1 MSDAKDWL
9 VQRAKEKERLYEKYG
24 KGLEKEH
31 TGEYAAITPTGE
43 TIIGKRAGEVM
54 QKAVD
59 NFGERNF
66 GLFRIGHLTFARW
79 RRINYSAH
87 QVPIPT

>member
-1 MSDAKDWL
+1 MSGAKDWL
-9 VQRAKEKERLYEKYG
+9 EQRSKEKERLYEQYG

-31 TGEYAAITPTGE
+31 TGEYAAITPKGE

-59 NFGERNF
+59 KFGERNF
-66 GLFRIGHLTFARW
+66 GIFRVGHLTFARW
-79 RRINYSAH
+79 LKIN
-87 QVPIPT
+87 